1 LDLAHVSLRLALA
14 LLLVAGNAFFVAAEF
29 AIVRVRPTRIRELEL
44 SGDRGARLAAD
55 ILHHLDAYL
64 SACQLGIT
72 VMSLGLGWI
81 GEEAFAPFFESL
93 FTWVGFGSSLAVRS
107 AALTAAFALITVLHI
122 ILGELVPK
130 SAAIRRPGRL
140 TVRIAIPLRLFYL
153 VAYPLL
159 VLMNSLSMLAL
170 RGLGIRH
177 TEHEMRRSEE
187 ELRMVLTE
195 SSHHGIL
202 TPAEMDIMQR
212 ATRFSDKKVADVM
225 VSRSRTT
232 IWNPLLPVE
241 ANLERGRKTGHTR
254 YPVAD
259 KAGLRFV
266 GVINVKDL
274 VWLSPVDRA
283 SLDLDRIL
291 RPLLVVSPQDRIDAV
306 IRDMRR
312 RRIHIAAVEDKG
324 TAIGIL
330 TMEDIIEEIFG
341 EIQDEFEPAPAP
353 AG

>member
-1 LDLAHVSLRLALA
+1 MDLAHVSLRLALA

-202 TPAEMDIMQR
+202 TPVEMDIMQR

-225 VSRSRTT
+225 VPRSRTT

-266 GVINVKDL
+266 GIINLKDL

-324 TAIGIL
+324 AAIGIL